1 MFIEMQIGNQLDE
14 DDYLHFDYQ
23 SIIIMK
29 KKVFVSDCYDL
40 LHSGLLSRTIRSIM
54 MVSSRAQDY
63 YRYLCSRSRAS
74 IIMTITFWPEKR

>member
-1 MFIEMQIGNQLDE
+1 MIEITLFMFIEMQIGNQLDE

-40 LHSGLLSRTIRSIM
+40 LHSGLLREQSG
-54 MVSSRAQDY
+54 
-63 YRYLCSRSRAS
+63 AS
-74 IIMTITFWPEKR
+74 

>member
-29 KKVFVSDCYDL
+29 KTVFVSDCYDL
-40 LHSGLLSRTIRSIM
+40 LHSGLLREQSG
-54 MVSSRAQDY
+54 
-63 YRYLCSRSRAS
+63 AS
-74 IIMTITFWPEKR
+74 

>member
-29 KKVFVSDCYDL
+29 KKVFVSDCYDRISPL
-40 LHSGLLSRTIRSIM
+40 QRKVLTH
-54 MVSSRAQDY
+54 
-63 YRYLCSRSRAS
+63 
-74 IIMTITFWPEKR
+74 

>member
-29 KKVFVSDCYDL
+29 KSKHPTPILAV
-40 LHSGLLSRTIRSIM
+40 
-54 MVSSRAQDY
+54 
-63 YRYLCSRSRAS
+63 
-74 IIMTITFWPEKR
+74 

>member
-40 LHSGLLSRTIRSIM
+40 LLHSGLYLTTIRIM
-54 MVSSRAQDY
+54 MVSSRVPRI
-63 YRYLCSRSRAS
+63 YRYLCSRSGAS
-74 IIMTITFWPEKR
+74 LL